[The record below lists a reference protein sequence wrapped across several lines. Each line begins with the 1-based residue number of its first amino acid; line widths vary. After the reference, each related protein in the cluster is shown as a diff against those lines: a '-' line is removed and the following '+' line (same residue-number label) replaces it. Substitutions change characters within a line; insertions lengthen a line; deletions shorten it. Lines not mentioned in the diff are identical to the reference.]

1 MRRTKAAT
9 SDGEPRP
16 NEEVSETA
24 QTIAAGQLRAFIER
38 VERLEEEKKTIADDI
53 KDVYAE
59 MKGTGFD
66 TKAVRTLIAL
76 RRQDAAE
83 RAEREAIL
91 DTYKAALG
99 MA

>member
-16 NEEVSETA
+16 NEVSETA
-24 QTIAAGQLRAFIER
+24 QTIAAGQLRAYIER
-38 VERLEEEKKTIADDI
+38 IERLAEEKQTIAEDI
-53 KDVYAE
+53 SEVYKE

-66 TKAVRTLIAL
+66 TVAVRTLIRL
-76 RRQDAAE
+76 RKMDAAE
-83 RAEREAIL
+83 RAEREAIVGL
-91 DTYKAALG
+91 YREALG